1 MGLNARP
8 FLLSVVVMIRFNPS
22 AIFAIALLASP
33 FAKAASSTNPSPL
46 QKRWLFVWRNMNDP
60 KEVDRMISRFPRA
73 AAARYNGVA
82 FSYNIPAASAA
93 ELTNAARQ
101 NHLDLIAIVM
111 GGPKDR
117 NYFEGVLAEGEL
129 FVVHDGRATHQ
140 PDNPTRVL
148 NADFE
153 EAAGNHFKGW
163 SFQDDE
169 GVTTFADHQVVHGEK
184 SSLRMQDIGKN
195 EANHCRIS
203 SPAHAPP
210 PSPIPHLLLGKNQN
224 PLPRRSRSKSPH
236 IRRKIS

>member
-73 AAARYNGVA
+73 AAAGYNGVA

-111 GGPKDR
+111 GGPRDR
-117 NYFEGVLAEGEL
+117 NYFEGVLVKDAL
-129 FVVHDGRATHQ
+129 FVVHGNSATHL
-140 PDNPTRVL
+140 PDNPTRPF
-148 NADFE
+148 NTDFE
-153 EAAGNHFKGW
+153 NVTGNHFNGW
-163 SFQDDE
+163 GFQDDE
-169 GVTTFADHQVVHGEK
+169 EITTFADHMFAHGGRT
-184 SSLRMQDIGKN
+184 SLRMQDTGKN
-195 EANHCRIS
+195 EAN
-203 SPAHAPP
+203 
-210 PSPIPHLLLGKNQN
+210 
-224 PLPRRSRSKSPH
+224 
-236 IRRKIS
+236 